1 MTQLLQKVHK
11 NKVHVLDDFL
21 GQRMGKNMHNVGERI
36 EAQLL
41 QILHRQKELLVALL
55 LSDLKHP
62 VDAVQPRLLHLVD

>member
-11 NKVHVLDDFL
+11 NKVLVLDDFL

-36 EAQLL
+36 KAQLL

-55 LSDLKHP
+55 LSDLKQP
-62 VDAVQPRLLHLVD
+62 VDAVQSRLLHLID